1 MKGTF
6 IVKPVEYNLSA
17 DGEKWRQGE
26 KIKGHLTIKNHS
38 SENVELIHLN
48 ILLNVGI
55 QKKVKVKK
63 PGAWEQMLASNLCEN
78 ISLGASEEKEFL
90 FEFLLPED
98 GPINDKDKSVYLLL
112 SNNHESWPIGM
123 LELGLMPKKI
133 IEDFLE
139 IFKNF
144 LRFKIGPMK
153 YSKGMVE
160 IKLTPPNSR
169 ELGHVESLVLRM
181 TEVNKIIMMEYIFT
195 LLSFDMASGNM
206 MAQKKTIQVD
216 RSLTAKQYTI
226 YCDSLNQEFLI
237 AEFNGVIKEATPKFM
252 MPK

>member
-1 MKGTF
+1 MKGIF
-6 IVKPVEYNLSA
+6 IVKPLEYNLSA

-26 KIKGHLTIKNHS
+26 KIKGQIIIKNHG
-38 SENVELIHLN
+38 SEKIELNHLN
-48 ILLNVGI
+48 ILLNVGM
-55 QKKVKVKK
+55 QKKVKVKNL
-63 PGAWEQMLASNLCEN
+63 GAFEKVLANNLGEK
-78 ISLGASEEKEFL
+78 ISLGASEVKEFP

-112 SNNHESWPIGM
+112 SDNQDAWPLGM
-123 LELGLMPKKI
+123 LELGVIPKKI

-144 LRFKIGPMK
+144 LRFKIGPIK

-160 IKLTPPNSR
+160 VKLTPPNSR

-181 TEVNKIIMMEYIFT
+181 IEVNKIVVMEYIFT

-206 MAQKKTIQVD
+206 LALKKTIQVD

-226 YCDSLNQEFLI
+226 YGDSLNQEFLI
-237 AEFNGVIKEATPKFM
+237 AEFSGVIKEATPKFM
-252 MPK
+252 TPK